1 MAFLSTLSLAAVGI
15 IVVAVA
21 YGFVRKTLQTLT
33 LGVAI
38 LLVFALQF
46 IPQGFVTQQ
55 LQLTWLDGRLSA
67 PYTWI
72 TYQFLHFSP
81 AHLFFNLLAL
91 LLIAPSF
98 EERIGSAR
106 FAVLYFAGG
115 IVGAAG
121 FVALNLSTN
130 LALIGASASISAVFG
145 GYGRLFPR
153 DRVQLFLPI
162 PGIPALPVIEVV
174 VGFLLIETA
183 LSVFSPYLGLA
194 SIAWQAHVV
203 AMAFGFAAAPLMMRI
218 PVGSSRLR
226 RLAPLAG
233 WQVLAVTPE
242 LQRILDEAERSDLPE
257 LREAWLEKLARA
269 ARCPRCDGPLRWRF
283 GRVRSR
289 CGWSVRVR

>member
-1 MAFLSTLSLAAVGI
+1 MAFLSLLSLAAIGV
-15 IVVAVA
+15 IVIAVA

-46 IPQGFVTQQ
+46 IPQGLVTEQ
-55 LQLTWLDGRLSA
+55 LQLSWIDGGLSA

-72 TYQFLHFSP
+72 TYQFLHFNP
-81 AHLFFNLLAL
+81 GHLFFNLLAL

-115 IVGAAG
+115 VVGAAG

-130 LALIGASASISAVFG
+130 LALIGASASISAIFG
-145 GYGRLFPR
+145 GYGRLYPR
-153 DRVQLFLPI
+153 DRVRLFLPI

-174 VGFLLIETA
+174 IGFLLIETA
-183 LSVFSPYLGLA
+183 LSVFSPYFGLGN
-194 SIAWQAHVV
+194 IAWQAHVV
-203 AMAFGFAAAPLMMRI
+203 AMAFGFAAAPLIMRI
-218 PVGSSRLR
+218 PIGSPRLR
-226 RLAPLAG
+226 RLAPLPG
-233 WQVLAVTPE
+233 WQALAVTPD
-242 LQRILDEAERSDLPE
+242 LQRILEEAERSDLPE
-257 LREAWLEKLARA
+257 LREAWLEKLVRA
-269 ARCPRCDGPLRWRF
+269 AKCPRCGGPLRRRL

-289 CGWSVRVR
+289 CGWSARIR